1 MDDERIARIDALL
14 SRPDAELRTRLEP
27 GRVGRLL
34 AWLVT
39 RPDDELE
46 GLGLELT
53 EDYRLA
59 LPRKPAARRRP
70 PRIRQGCVCR

>member
-14 SRPDAELRTRLEP
+14 SRPDAELRARLEP

-53 EDYRLA
+53 EDDRLELMAWA
-59 LPRKPAARRRP
+59 LARWRP
-70 PRIRQGCVCR
+70 

>member
-53 EDYRLA
+53 EDDRLELMAWA
-59 LPRKPAARRRP
+59 LARWRP
-70 PRIRQGCVCR
+70 

>member
-1 MDDERIARIDALL
+1 MDDERLARIDALL
-14 SRPDAELRTRLEP
+14 SRPGAELRARLEP

-53 EDYRLA
+53 EDDRLELMAWA
-59 LPRKPAARRRP
+59 LARWRP
-70 PRIRQGCVCR
+70 